1 MRKRSL
7 SVILLLI
14 LVIVMTAGL
23 VACDRKTVD
32 SPLPDLNPGKP
43 DTPPSSNIGDVET
56 MGAQSAWK
64 MLKDAA
70 FAKSVQDNDS
80 RYISVDNSFV
90 LGFDKDGFESV
101 FVMRVAAAVD
111 LLAEDGT
118 DTSEILVELRQ
129 FLKSDLGDTAK
140 DSAALSKL
148 AVEGK
153 GKLLTGM
160 YYYESKLVVDLRGI
174 KHAMNTEQ
182 EAVHVVYTENIDM
195 AKLAAGLY
203 SVMQRLDISDLI
215 FNQLFGYNL
224 GEIIHNLIPLDFDL
238 TVENIITKLLL
249 GDANATL
256 VEKGGG
262 LQTLKIPCDLSLV
275 ASLLPLLQPLISV
288 DIINLVN
295 KAVGLDL
302 GKLGALAGMAIY
314 IQADIE
320 NKALKSLTTD
330 IDVNFNSLA
339 APDVYNKYGEFKS
352 DIGFE
357 LGFDT
362 VNFVG
367 APDIGVVDMLKERP
381 YKETG
386 DKSFYDYV
394 EESAKEYSLLTFE
407 GNITLNLDLNE
418 MTVTVDD
425 VLGSFG
431 SLFTNIFANLDES
444 MMSTLAALFSKNL
457 EFKQQTNQIV
467 INIRA
472 DFNTKNPEMT
482 KLALEIRGEQN
493 RVRLGAY
500 YDGSREAL
508 YIDASGMFGDDN
520 TKLKVTELNL
530 NETIDGLFDSL
541 FETIVGAIKGDK
553 NAEEQYAQFAS
564 DGTIVK
570 QHSAVTADDGN
581 EIFDTMSLISA
592 ILDNVTIAMNGD
604 IFNIN
609 KIAVSLTQD
618 ILDYIFGLVFA
629 PGSALEGA
637 VIPVSDVKLEYNNLG
652 FAQKK
657 SLGIGATLNVD
668 DHGALASLKVGGD
681 LTFGSISDRELFE
694 GKFKEIED
702 GEYLAITKD
711 GALNTDVLHVKLS
724 TDVNINIE
732 ALRGELAALKLDI
745 KDIELGDSLKGL
757 LIDILFELESIESGL
772 NADIQVDLDLSGGF
786 ALSSLLNSTAMIS
799 IKKVDGTELLGLYLQ
814 DGYLYINASLFNDK
828 NNNSNNG
835 LNIKQISVNVAELL
849 EMFGL
854 DLGAGSASEAGVAED
869 GDATV
874 GTDNLLVLVAGIING
889 FTAAKNAIS
898 VTFATDLLNQLIG
911 MLKIDGLTVDIGDA
925 SVDGGLNITLGDGLN
940 LKNFRIGLSLGIG
953 DNFDVGIGVTGLQ
966 AGMSD
971 VSTRY
976 LDKYCDY
983 EAYEFTEILKNPYV
997 SLDATLGVDVT
1008 VVEGK
1013 TEVIFGNKG
1022 THWMTPTGEF
1032 ESIDS
1037 VPANYN
1043 GLYYYFDEKDQRWYE
1058 ANYSTS
1064 SISFSELGEFAYA
1077 LQFGAR
1083 LDLSPLVQYLLG
1095 GTNVNTK
1102 DDSSELMLR
1111 FTGKKFGGDVTTL
1124 VGIYYTSKTLHIDA
1138 SNFGFNKIEVRFDL
1152 FEFLLRLLAQNTNI
1166 SINGN
1171 NMSSAEAGVA
1181 ADNDVMDVSAKRA
1194 LALSIIATLTSS
1206 DFTVEVAKGLTDML
1220 FELTGIDL
1228 ADITAWVDVAWANL
1242 ESRDNKAFTINANIG
1257 DKDNQNLIGAQ
1268 IYAKDIAL
1276 NVGGTSLGYLTV
1288 NHNDKDMP
1296 LAEYLALNENG
1307 GYTEVSIFNENGDIV
1322 LPTIFAE
1329 AKGTIS
1335 IGANA
1340 GSYSWTVGEWLS
1352 EFISDD
1358 SSSIG
1363 SFLHDMLVDYSV
1375 PVPAGAN
1382 IGFRLALNLRLNQNV
1397 PIDLT
1402 QNVRFVP
1409 ISFEDA
1415 AKKVCAEVYTLNG
1428 TKYTQVDVEKLED
1441 YAGQQLYVKEYAE
1454 DGIALMKVSGL
1465 TEGTAYVLRNG
1476 YYVKVVINNDPE
1488 DTANNTVGYLTE
1500 EELYVPVQLIDFG
1513 YILSHSDI
1521 AIELYNVA
1529 IEEADKMNADERKEA
1544 TILAARLV
1552 YSDNAFGN
1560 AASTLYIDMKDDF
1573 HVSIANL
1580 DLSNIG
1586 GGKDEE
1592 EATTSAEQSGGLIS
1606 QVVGTLSNF
1615 VGEINA
1621 DSNGLSVNF
1630 AEALVT
1636 MLVNMLAGKNIS
1648 PDSFVKL
1655 NPNESYLSF
1664 AWKYALALQL
1674 QIDPVKLGV
1683 NISSIRFGIGSDDS
1697 VLPADF
1703 NRGIYTGTEN
1713 LDNISISGELSLDI
1727 GIKKQDEE
1735 LRLEHYID
1743 LFVKNLGIS
1752 MGIDIQD
1759 NISYQLKLTLGAN
1772 LTLGNPNDVKI
1783 VIELANA
1790 LENKNIMAIYL
1801 NGPTVYI
1808 DLGSFAEEAFYIED
1822 TNIAQQLCQ
1831 VISDLLGKTASAGTS
1846 GDAMVASDAPVA
1858 PLSAEE
1864 QMSIMLDISN
1874 GKLGAL
1880 VTQNVIVGLIATL
1893 LGGNSIY
1900 TAIDTK
1906 DEKAK
1911 FYVERYAQV
1920 GDSFEASADGAF
1932 VKTYLK
1938 EKVTATEVESVS
1950 GTEQLYIQLADENFV
1965 RVSNTSYPEGAKLY
1979 TLDFGYDIDT
1989 IIEGFDLGLEVKVD
2003 LQISPSVELAIN
2015 IDSSLLALS
2024 LKLGDLDIETGI
2036 GGDAYNLI
2044 STKLENAISRK
2055 DLYKAGAGTQP
2066 ETLYV
2071 LVENADGELEF
2082 VVYDEEDANHA
2093 GKDLYKEHFTKR
2105 DDTRI
2110 IEVDLNLLL
2119 DYSTG
2124 ATYTY
2129 IDSERTL
2136 ASYKAS
2142 DRYSYQKS
2150 DGKFVQDDKGHYIR
2164 DGFNM
2169 NTVIDLLFGMDS
2181 IQNAL
2186 ANFMLPIIHISTKDY
2201 NVKFDAESEK
2211 VSLADILAHLGLNLM
2226 LDDAMNDGIM
2236 VNLKLRLDTE
2246 ALGLGDLS
2254 NIDIKNLNFDLLTI
2268 IKSLEASIC
2277 IDFTYEEGAASESKI
2292 ILYMVDGKVY
2302 LDASGVHGPK
2312 IQMDLFSLLES
2323 FGLMSATAK
2332 GEAAAAADEEK
2343 DNSFVQILNMI
2354 VKGIVLSATPW
2365 QGNSTLN
2372 KIDAL
2377 GVFFK
2382 SNMANDL
2389 LSLLLKTKFD
2399 NDYAVLDDE
2408 NSGLFLRPSMNING
2422 YDMLTLELKTS
2433 LANVSDP
2440 SDITGN
2446 KNFDIDVLLGLDARF
2461 DLVSTLDYEGL
2472 LSEYE
2477 KWDFISL
2484 EDYISNILDI
2494 VGYQSYTAVAT
2505 SNVKVGTL
2513 YYVFEESA
2521 DGEYVKMGNFYRH
2534 IQEGEKI
2541 GENTV
2546 RYSRKYVMYEGDVVN
2561 ELTYEEQANGDYAY
2575 DEENDIFVLAKNFI
2589 GDKSKLYKQS
2599 KTPIVDENEEPLALS
2614 ALRLFSK
2621 QNAPEYTDQNIYL
2634 GVSGLVYFNSS
2645 SVETYNVGGLV
2656 SDLFGKMI
2664 IELQAQSVFNGGVG
2678 INIGANVDIAKLD
2691 LKALASGKTSIGDF
2705 IANSDLNDIELAI
2718 EFVEVNAEGRFA
2730 RYGNGSLKVLGGL
2743 YLSGGSL
2750 YIDAAEI
2757 ISSVENYSRID
2768 NFFEVAKET
2777 IDKISGIIG
2786 GGDKKPN
2793 EDAQVSADDSV
2804 QNDKATAERNA
2815 LIALAYTD
2823 TALQLQLTR
2832 SLLAFVLATIL
2843 PDLGS
2848 LEDIFDTMQITLG
2861 IDHSYVDYKKISDI
2875 TNPDEKE
2882 KWETGLYKPVELE
2895 KYYVVNNGSKSSYYK
2910 ADETAIFDATNDP
2923 IQNFVEG
2930 GTYLNDGTGYVLV
2943 EREAMAK
2950 SVTVGNYYYVL
2961 LENGKSVSLDECDLY
2976 EYNGATYTKSS
2987 IFTHETYGA
2996 NVEDFRY
3003 AFVDGEYKLATALQ
3017 NRLGGLYDEDRY
3029 GYYAEES
3036 YDEVALESYY
3046 VAVIGGAYAY
3056 YTSDTPIYER
3066 VGDTLVYNLVKTYVE
3081 GKTYLHEGSAYVPI
3095 ERVTTAKEITSGSNY
3110 YVMLDNQIAVSLRAY
3125 ELYALNGSTYTRSNI
3140 FTYDTFGDGQNDFR
3154 YVYYNGE
3161 YHVATSLITR
3171 LYGYVKN
3178 PPASY
3183 EGEFYYRTLTNY
3195 KALDDFML
3203 GVDITTGCLSM
3214 GLSLGRL
3221 SLGFGSGIE
3230 LLPDY
3235 IADGKVHSFS
3245 VGNVTTPYTR
3255 DLPDDVKA
3263 TVADMP
3269 TNPFYDTTITVG
3281 FSVELDFG
3289 ITEGTLD
3296 FGRIFSNILGDL
3308 TGLVIDIPSTTKG
3321 YSSAHFRL
3329 DVRLMLDMQNI
3340 TNSELAIE
3348 LVTVT
3353 EAGYDLKWLGLYYI
3367 NSSVYM
3373 DFSDAFDI
3381 PKMRLTDFHFG
3392 DYLGGLF
3399 NTDMNN
3405 LFVAGADT
3413 AASSGD
3419 ALAAADSVTSAKGDV
3434 DFTNN
3439 DLALA
3444 FLFNKDLLTIALGD
3458 KLFKTVLDYIPKDLL
3473 GFDIHTLFYDEING
3487 SLQIKLDTSDTVDLE
3502 LKVAL
3507 GLAGGRY
3514 EKAAVFENKADE
3526 AMSNELKTVIAQIQ
3540 DSDDNKFYVF
3550 RPQGGLDLNAKPSTQ
3565 KGYYIMGSDGTYM
3578 RVVKPT
3584 DSTINSTGEELNL
3597 HVKYRVLYEEGQLTL
3612 REVVD
3617 NLSNDG
3623 TEKLGEYFAIREND
3637 VIYSYKAGA
3646 LANNSFVGDGGK
3658 YDMNLQLVLAIRD
3671 LNVSFTNSRSY
3682 TLSGPEMAEY
3692 TDWADLD
3699 RIKISEVIDLTTDF
3713 KSGDENN
3720 IDLSAVITALL
3731 PTIAGEDLVKI
3742 ISSSDNGGDVERTI
3756 RLVIE
3761 GDVQI
3766 VALINYA
3773 RQKLAD
3779 KFGDGN
3785 ISYEELTLMDNINL
3799 LIKLIQ
3805 NIGDIDLGSILSD
3818 IISFFNLQIK
3828 LQTKGGNDA
3837 DFKDLIGL
3845 YMLSG
3850 TFELLTDENLDSAS
3864 ESYVHPDDRFDHYFE
3879 TKYGTYYRT
3888 NDGKYHTITDPAF
3901 DGVKYSYDASY
3912 CHPNQYG
3919 AFKRVH
3925 GGVTL
3930 DLSAFNLPVIYGDS
3944 DTMTEVLNTV
3954 MGMFGGSSSDAMAA
3968 VDGAGSAEEDK
3979 NIFPLVPDNI
3989 LGYIKAFVYGFS
4001 ITSRYA
4007 ALLIQPDYINAILS
4021 LIMGEDAIQFN
4032 PDLFVNKSNLTI
4044 YTDATRQSYVTL
4056 DELLDRVQNA
4066 SASEKAEV
4074 LAKVQKTVSATTVR
4088 YNVTK
4093 YSDTTKGGYYVT
4105 DSGAFELVT
4114 ELSATEK
4121 ASYDKKV
4128 EAGTAFYYD
4137 VETASSYVRL
4147 IDAVTGNLSKTFVEF
4162 SSANK
4167 EHIKNSEKHSGAK
4180 ALGINTPKI
4189 YTVVTALPAG
4199 TPTVVDDETVLIDGF
4214 YYIEKTKVNGVVKEW
4229 FTDATEDLCIVERLD
4244 TRNSFITAQLFLWN
4258 YEIGLKLNA
4267 PVFEAV
4273 EFDYVYGYEAAAN
4286 GITSIPDSVR
4296 YHDIEEFIYSS
4307 EDKESDG
4314 MDAWMEDYYV
4324 SGAFSAASYLSNP
4337 RFYEHQNE
4345 YFAIDLDS
4353 LYVLDADG
4361 KYVKAA
4367 TSASDFPEYLA
4378 DIDSKTKDYYLYS
4391 GNSYVKIQ
4399 RTYMYRKIV
4408 YRTDKKQLIAK
4419 DEIGKYDDTQYQIRV
4434 PRASDFVAPD
4444 KEYVALNE
4452 MFYLS
4457 LDLRGSLVIN
4467 AGKIFLD
4474 YNLFNESLFKEIY
4487 GRDAGASDLY
4497 GIAYKMYQGN
4507 YVRMSN
4513 AEVDKAVADG
4523 TLSSVQVWVNSEFGG
4538 DVKEDISN
4546 VLGGIFGS
4554 LDAVLQVQEG
4564 DVFRLYFSLRLNISF
4579 MLQVVPF
4586 KLHVYDLDVAIDLWK
4601 QNADKLVNGGYVT
4614 SATGADEERTDGS
4627 MTHLL
4632 GLYYDRD
4639 ILTGEAGLYLDLT
4652 WLLGNDAKIFID
4664 LSAYSVEDVLNG
4676 MIGES
4681 NTSKDAMVAADSS
4694 IKDKYEGGQSSTDAS
4709 LFINIF
4715 TNAIA
4720 LNITSGFLKAVLNEI
4735 SPDST
4740 IGNILPN
4747 VKAYVK
4753 LSASPYSLAIGALL
4767 FTDEVSNNVP
4777 VLNVELAL
4785 EGTNG
4790 TNTSSSLLL
4799 GREEDVKKKQTGEK
4813 SIFYYANF
4821 NLDENGNFARNFNS
4835 FDFVE
4840 LTKDENGK
4848 DTYVDED
4855 GNTVLYNGPSQRYT
4869 QSPEVMKEIL
4879 PTSRYAFGSKF
4890 DEQYSH
4896 DERFEGILYTLV
4908 NGEYVPINE
4917 VETRLVSAKYR
4928 DIWNTDTFKNFTG
4941 LMYVVDAESRYVP
4954 MYRQQLAGFTGVGN
4968 LQYRLATADDTANV
4982 ITVDG
4987 VGYVAIDTNG
4997 NGYTDM
5003 DEADAFHDVT
5013 VYTMKRDFTQY
5024 VSALDIDLNQLL
5036 NGSGTTN
5043 IIDLLGGLQ
5052 TLELG
5057 ASLDITLTARDII
5070 NWTSQMTEFI
5080 GDENITEYL
5089 YFLIASLENQA
5100 GFNGEISFRGGLK

>member
-1 MRKRSL
+1 
-7 SVILLLI
+7 
-14 LVIVMTAGL
+14 
-23 VACDRKTVD
+23 
-32 SPLPDLNPGKP
+32 
-43 DTPPSSNIGDVET
+43 
-56 MGAQSAWK
+56 
-64 MLKDAA
+64 
-70 FAKSVQDNDS
+70 
-80 RYISVDNSFV
+80 
-90 LGFDKDGFESV
+90 
-101 FVMRVAAAVD
+101 
-111 LLAEDGT
+111 
-118 DTSEILVELRQ
+118 
-129 FLKSDLGDTAK
+129 
-140 DSAALSKL
+140 
-148 AVEGK
+148 
-153 GKLLTGM
+153 
-160 YYYESKLVVDLRGI
+160 
-174 KHAMNTEQ
+174 
-182 EAVHVVYTENIDM
+182 
-195 AKLAAGLY
+195 
-203 SVMQRLDISDLI
+203 
-215 FNQLFGYNL
+215 
-224 GEIIHNLIPLDFDL
+224 
-238 TVENIITKLLL
+238 
-249 GDANATL
+249 
-256 VEKGGG
+256 
-262 LQTLKIPCDLSLV
+262 
-275 ASLLPLLQPLISV
+275 
-288 DIINLVN
+288 
-295 KAVGLDL
+295 
-302 GKLGALAGMAIY
+302 
-314 IQADIE
+314 
-320 NKALKSLTTD
+320 LTTD

-339 APDVYNKYGEFKS
+339 SSEVYNKYGEFKS
-352 DIGFE
+352 D
-357 LGFDT
+357 LGFTLGFNIVD
-362 VNFVG
+362 FVG
-367 APDIGVVDMLKERP
+367 EPNIGVVDTLKERP
-381 YKETG
+381 YKEVG
-386 DKSFYDYV
+386 EISFYDYV
-394 EESAKEYSLLTFE
+394 EASAKEYSLLTFE

-457 EFKQQTNQIV
+457 EFKQQSNQIV

-493 RVRLGAY
+493 KVRLGAY

-508 YIDASGMFGDDN
+508 YVDASGFFGDDN

-530 NETIDGLFDSL
+530 NKTIDSLFDSL
-541 FETIVGAIKGDK
+541 FDTIIGAIKGDK

-570 QHSAVTADDGN
+570 YHSAVTADDGN

-592 ILDNVTIAMNGD
+592 ILDNVTIVMNGD

-618 ILDYIFGLVFA
+618 ILDYIFGLVFT

-668 DHGALASLKVGGD
+668 DYGALASLKVGGD
-681 LTFGSISDRELFE
+681 LTFGSIFDREAFE
-694 GKFKEIED
+694 NKFKEIED
-702 GEYLAITKD
+702 SEYLAITKD
-711 GALNTDVLHVKLS
+711 GALNTDVLHIKLS
-724 TDVNINIE
+724 TDINIDIQ

-745 KDIELGDSLKGL
+745 KDIELGDSIKGL

-772 NADIQVDLDLSGGF
+772 KADIRVDLDLSGGF
-786 ALSSLLNSTAMIS
+786 SLASLLNSTAMIS
-799 IKKVDGTELLGLYLQ
+799 ITKVDGSEVLGLYLQ

-828 NNNSNNG
+828 NNNNNKNG
-835 LNIKQISVNVAELL
+835 LNINQISVNVAELL
-849 EMFGL
+849 EMLGL
-854 DLGAGSASEAGVAED
+854 DLSAGSASEAGVADD
-869 GDATV
+869 GDATP
-874 GTDNLLVLVAGIING
+874 GTDNVLVLVAGIING
-889 FTAAKNAIS
+889 FTAAKNAVS
-898 VTFATDLLNQLIG
+898 VTFATDLLNQLLG
-911 MLKIDGLTVDIGDA
+911 MLKIDGLTIDIGDA
-925 SVDGGLNITLGDGLN
+925 SVDGGLSIVLGDGLN
-940 LKNFRIGLSLGIG
+940 LKNFHIGLNFGIG
-953 DNFDVGIGVTGLQ
+953 DNFDIGMGVTGLQ

-971 VSTRY
+971 ESTRY
-976 LDKYCDY
+976 LDEYCDY
-983 EAYEFTEILKNPYV
+983 EAYQFTEILKNPYV
-997 SLDATLGVDVT
+997 SLDATLGVNVD

-1013 TEVIFGNKG
+1013 TEIIFGNKG

-1043 GLYYYFDEKDQRWYE
+1043 GLYYYFDETDQRWYE

-1064 SISFSELGEFAYA
+1064 SVSFKERGEFAYE

-1083 LDLSPLVQYLLG
+1083 LDLSPIVEYLLG
-1095 GTNVNTK
+1095 GSNINTK
-1102 DDSSELMLR
+1102 DDSSEIMLR
-1111 FTGKKFGGDVTTL
+1111 LTGKKFGGDVTTL
-1124 VGIYYTSKTLHIDA
+1124 AGIYYTSKTLHIDA

-1181 ADNDVMDVSAKRA
+1181 ADGDIMDISAKRA
-1194 LALSIIATLTSS
+1194 LTLSIIATLTSS
-1206 DFTVEVAKGLTDML
+1206 DFTVELAKGLTDML

-1228 ADITAWVDVAWANL
+1228 ADITAWIDVAWENL

-1276 NVGGTSLGYLTV
+1276 NVGGSSLGYLTV
-1288 NHNDKDMP
+1288 NHNGNEMP
-1296 LAEYLALNENG
+1296 LAEYLAD
-1307 GYTEVSIFNENGDIV
+1307 GYTEVSIFNNNGDIV

-1340 GSYSWTVGEWLS
+1340 GSESWTVGEWLS
-1352 EFISDD
+1352 EFISDE

-1375 PVPAGAN
+1375 PVAAGAN

-1409 ISFEDA
+1409 ISFADA
-1415 AKKVCAEVYTLNG
+1415 SKKVCTEVYTLSG
-1428 TKYTQVDVEKLED
+1428 TKYTQVDVKNLDD
-1441 YAGQQLYVKEYAE
+1441 YADQQLYVKEYAE

-1465 TEGTAYVLRNG
+1465 SEGEAYVLRNG
-1476 YYVKVVINNDPE
+1476 YYVKVIVNNDPE
-1488 DTANNTVGYLTE
+1488 DTENNTIGYLTQ

-1521 AIELYNVA
+1521 AIEIYNVA
-1529 IEEADKMNADERKEA
+1529 IEDVDKMTQEERNQA

-1552 YSDNAFGN
+1552 YSNNAFGN
-1560 AASTLYIDMKDDF
+1560 AASTLYIDLQDDF
-1573 HVSIANL
+1573 HISIANL

-1586 GGKDEE
+1586 SDKDDA
-1592 EATTSAEQSGGLIS
+1592 EATTSVDQSGGLIS
-1606 QVVGTLSNF
+1606 QVVGTISNF
-1615 VGEINA
+1615 VGEVNA

-1636 MLVNMLAGKNIS
+1636 MLVNLLAGKQIS
-1648 PDSFVKL
+1648 PDKFIKL
-1655 NPNESYLSF
+1655 NPDESYLSF

-1674 QIDPVKLGV
+1674 QIDPVKLGIS
-1683 NISSIRFGIGSDDS
+1683 ISSIRFGIGSDES
-1697 VLPADF
+1697 VLPSDF
-1703 NRGIYTGTEN
+1703 NRGSYTGTEN

-1727 GIKKQDEE
+1727 DIKKQDEE
-1735 LRLEHYID
+1735 LRLENYID
-1743 LFVKNLGIS
+1743 LFVQNLGIS

-1772 LTLGNPNDVKI
+1772 LTLGNPNDVRI

-1790 LENKNIMAIYL
+1790 LENSNIMAIYVK
-1801 NGPTVYI
+1801 GPAVYI
-1808 DLGSFAEEAFYIED
+1808 DLGGFAEEAFYIED

-1846 GDAMVASDAPVA
+1846 GDAMTASDMPVET
-1858 PLSAEE
+1858 LSAEE
-1864 QMSIMLDISN
+1864 QMNIMLDVSN

-1880 VTQNVIVGLIATL
+1880 VTQNVIVGLIAVL
-1893 LGGNSIY
+1893 LGGNNIY
-1900 TAIDTK
+1900 TKI
-1906 DEKAK
+1906 DEKDNNAK
-1911 FYVERYAQV
+1911 FYIERYNQV
-1920 GDSFEASADGAF
+1920 GESFVEDANGAF
-1932 VKTYLK
+1932 VKAYLK
-1938 EKVTATEVESVS
+1938 DKVKATEVESVS
-1950 GTEQLYIQLADENFV
+1950 GTEQLYIELGDGNYA
-1965 RVSNTSYPEGAKLY
+1965 RVSSTNYPQKDVKLY

-2003 LQISPSVELAIN
+2003 LQISPSVELAVN
-2015 IDSSLLALS
+2015 VDSSLLAIA
-2024 LKLGDLDIETGI
+2024 LKLRDLDIETGV
-2036 GGDAYNLI
+2036 GSDAYNLI
-2044 STKLENAISRK
+2044 SSKLENAISRK
-2055 DLYKAGAGTQP
+2055 DFYEIGTGTQP

-2071 LVENADGELEF
+2071 LVENAEGELEF
-2082 VVYDEEDANHA
+2082 VVYDENNANHA
-2093 GKDLYKEHFTKR
+2093 GKDLYKDHFTKR

-2110 IEVDLNLLL
+2110 IEVDLNLLV

-2129 IDSERTL
+2129 IDNERTL

-2142 DRYSYQKS
+2142 DRYSYQKY

-2169 NTVIDLLFGMDS
+2169 NNVLDLLFGMDS

-2186 ANFMLPIIHISTKDY
+2186 ANFMLPIIHITTKDY
-2201 NVKFDAESEK
+2201 NVKFDADSDK
-2211 VSLADILAHLGLNLM
+2211 VSLAEMLAHLGLNLM
-2226 LDDAMNDGIM
+2226 FDDAMNDGVM
-2236 VNLKLRLDTE
+2236 VNIKLRLDTE

-2254 NIDIKNLNFDLLTI
+2254 NIDIKNLNFDLVTI
-2268 IKSLEASIC
+2268 IKALEASVC
-2277 IDFTYEEGAASESKI
+2277 IDFTYEDGAASTSKI

-2302 LDASGVHGPK
+2302 LDASGVNGPK

-2323 FGLMSATAK
+2323 FGLMSTTAK
-2332 GEAAAAADEEK
+2332 GEAAVAADGES
-2343 DNSFVQILNMI
+2343 DSSFAQILNMI

-2372 KIDAL
+2372 RIDAL

-2382 SNMANDL
+2382 SNMINDL
-2389 LSLLLKTKFD
+2389 LSVLLKTKFD
-2399 NDYAVLDDE
+2399 NDYAVLDDDK
-2408 NSGLFLRPSMNING
+2408 SGVFLRPSMHVNG
-2422 YDMLTLELKTS
+2422 YDMLTLELRAS

-2446 KNFDIDVLLGLDARF
+2446 TNFDIDVLLGLDAHF
-2461 DLVSTLDYEGL
+2461 DLISTRDYAGL
-2472 LSEYE
+2472 LGEYE

-2484 EDYISNILDI
+2484 EDYINNILDI

-2505 SNVKVGTL
+2505 ADVKEGAL
-2513 YYVFEESA
+2513 YYIFEESEN
-2521 DGEYVKMGNFYRH
+2521 GEYVKMGNFYRH
-2534 IQEGEKI
+2534 IKEKENIGEK
-2541 GENTV
+2541 TV
-2546 RYSRKYVMYEGDVVN
+2546 RYSRRFVKYDGEAVS
-2561 ELTYEEQANGDYAY
+2561 ELTYVKDTQGKYVY
-2575 DEENDIFVLAKNFI
+2575 DALNDIFVKAEDYI
-2589 GDKSKLYKQS
+2589 GEKDVLYTQNV
-2599 KTPIVDENEEPLALS
+2599 TLLVDENENALKLS
-2614 ALRLFSK
+2614 ELRLYAK

-2691 LKALASGKTSIGDF
+2691 LKALATGNGTIDDF

-2730 RYGNGSLKVLGGL
+2730 RYNNGALKVLGGL

-2786 GGDKKPN
+2786 GIGGGDKTPGD
-2793 EDAQVSADDSV
+2793 DAQASADNSV
-2804 QNDKATAERNA
+2804 QNDKAVAERNA

-2848 LEDIFDTMQITLG
+2848 LDEVFDIMQITLG
-2861 IDHSYVDYKKISDI
+2861 VDHSYVDYKPISSI
-2875 TNPDEKE
+2875 TNPEEKE
-2882 KWETGLYKPVELE
+2882 KWDTGIFDKSELDR
-2895 KYYVVNNGSKSSYYK
+2895 YYVVANGDKYSYYK
-2910 ADETAIFDATNDP
+2910 ADKTDIFEESGSTYAPTP
-2923 IQNFVEG
+2923 NFVAG
-2930 GTYLNDGTGYVLV
+2930 RTYLYDGANYVLIDRV
-2943 EREAMAK
+2943 AQAK
-2950 SVTVGNYYYVL
+2950 DVTGGDYYVS
-2961 LENGKSVSLDECDLY
+2961 LEDGKILSLGEYDLY
-2976 EYNGATYTKSS
+2976 ELNGSTYNKTS
-2987 IFTHETYGA
+2987 IFTHETFGDDK
-2996 NVEDFRY
+2996 EDFRY
-3003 AFVDGEYKLATALQ
+3003 VLIGGDYKLAASLQ
-3017 NRLGGLYDEDRY
+3017 DRLGGVYDEDRY
-3029 GYYAEES
+3029 GFYAEES
-3036 YDEVALESYY
+3036 YDEVELESYY
-3046 VAVIGGAYAY
+3046 VAMVDDKFTY
-3056 YTSDTPIYER
+3056 YLSETTTIYER
-3066 VGDTLVYNLVKTYVE
+3066 VGDSEVYNVISNYVA
-3081 GKTYLHEGSAYVPI
+3081 GKTYLHEGSGYVPVL
-3095 ERVTTAKEITSGSNY
+3095 RVANAKDITGGTNY

-3125 ELYALNGSTYTRSNI
+3125 ELYSLNGSTYTSSNI
-3140 FTYDTFGDGQNDFR
+3140 FTYDTYGDGQEDFR

-3183 EGEFYYRTLTNY
+3183 EGEYYYRTLTSY

-3203 GVDITTGCLSM
+3203 SIDITTGCLSM

-3230 LLPDY
+3230 LLPGY
-3235 IADGKVHSFS
+3235 IIDGKVHSFS
-3245 VGNVTTPYTR
+3245 LDGVTTQYTR

-3308 TGLVIDIPSTTKG
+3308 TGLVIDLPSTTKG

-3340 TNSELAIE
+3340 TNSELSIE
-3348 LVTVT
+3348 LFTVT
-3353 EAGYDLKWLGLYYI
+3353 EAGYDLKWIGLYYI

-3399 NTDMNN
+3399 STDMNN
-3405 LFVAGADT
+3405 LFVAGANT
-3413 AASSGD
+3413 ADSAGD

-3487 SLQIKLDTSDTVDLE
+3487 SLQIKLDTSDMVDLE

-3514 EKAAVFENKADE
+3514 EKAAVYENNGDNISK
-3526 AMSNELKTVIAQIQ
+3526 ELQSVITQIQ
-3540 DSDDNKFYVF
+3540 ENDNNKFYVF
-3550 RPQGGLDLNAKPSTQ
+3550 RPQGGLDINGCESTQ

-3578 RVVKPT
+3578 RAAKPT
-3584 DSTINSTGEELNL
+3584 DSTVNATGENTTMY
-3597 HVKYRVLYEEGQLTL
+3597 VKYRVFFESGQLVL
-3612 REVVD
+3612 REVID
-3617 NLSNDG
+3617 NLSGDG
-3623 TEKLGEYFAIREND
+3623 NEKLGTNFKIREND

-3646 LANNSFVGDGGK
+3646 VANNSYVGDGGK
-3658 YDMNLQLVLAIRD
+3658 YDMNLQLVLGIRD

-3692 TDWADLD
+3692 TDWSDLD

-3713 KSGDENN
+3713 KSGEENN
-3720 IDLSAVITALL
+3720 IDLSALITALI
-3731 PTIAGEDLVKI
+3731 PTMGGEDLVKI
-3742 ISSSDNGGDVERTI
+3742 ISSADNGGDVERAI

-3773 RQKLAD
+3773 RQKLYD
-3779 KFGDGN
+3779 EFGGGDVF
-3785 ISYEELTLMDNINL
+3785 YEDLTLMDNINL
-3799 LIKLIQ
+3799 LITLIQ
-3805 NIGDIDLGSILSD
+3805 NINNIDLGSILAD
-3818 IISFFNLQIK
+3818 LISFFNLQIK

-3837 DFKDLIGL
+3837 DFKELIGI

-3850 TFELLTDENLDSAS
+3850 TFELLSEDNLNPAHD
-3864 ESYVHPDDRFDHYFE
+3864 SYVHPNDRFDHYFE
-3879 TKYGTYYRT
+3879 TKYGTYSRSA
-3888 NDGKYHTITDPAF
+3888 DGKYHTITDPAYE
-3901 DGVKYSYDASY
+3901 GVRYSYDASY
-3912 CHPNQYG
+3912 CHPNPYG
-3919 AFKRVH
+3919 AFKRVN

-3930 DLSAFNLPVIYGDS
+3930 DLSAFNLPVIYGDGE
-3944 DTMTEVLNTV
+3944 TMTEVLKTA
-3954 MGMFGGSSSDAMAA
+3954 MGMLGASSSDAMAA
-3968 VDGAGSAEEDK
+3968 DDGAGSADDDS
-3979 NIFPLVPDNI
+3979 IFPLVPDNI

-4001 ITSRYA
+4001 ITSRYVS
-4007 ALLIQPDYINAILS
+4007 LLIQPDYINAILS

-4032 PDLFVNKSNLTI
+4032 SDLFVNKSNLTI

-4056 DELLDRVQNA
+4056 DELLDRVSDA
-4066 SASEKAEV
+4066 SADEKSAV
-4074 LAKVQKTVSATTVR
+4074 KTQVEKTLSATTVR
-4088 YNVTK
+4088 YKVTK
-4093 YSDTTKGGYYVT
+4093 YGDTTKGGYYVT

-4121 ASYDKKV
+4121 AAYDKLV
-4128 EAGTAFYYD
+4128 EAGKAFYYD
-4137 VETASSYVRL
+4137 VEAASTYIRL
-4147 IDAVTGNLSKTFVEF
+4147 LDAVSGNPSNTFVEL
-4162 SSANK
+4162 SSANN
-4167 EHIKNSEKHSGAK
+4167 EHLRSSEKHSGAK
-4180 ALGINTPKI
+4180 ALGINTPQI
-4189 YTVVTALPAG
+4189 YTVVTALPEG
-4199 TPTVVDDETVLIDGF
+4199 TPTVVDDETWLIDGH
-4214 YYIEKTKVNGVVKEW
+4214 YYITKTVMNNVVTEW
-4229 FTDATEDLCIVERLD
+4229 FTDATEDLCIVERLA
-4244 TRNSFITAQLFLWN
+4244 TRNAFVTAQLFLWN
-4258 YEIGLKLNA
+4258 YEIGLQINA
-4267 PVFEAV
+4267 PSFEAV
-4273 EFDYVYGYEAAAN
+4273 EFDYIYGYQAAAN
-4286 GITSIPDSVR
+4286 GITSVPDGVR
-4296 YHDIEEFIYSS
+4296 YHDVEEFIYSS

-4314 MDAWMEDYYV
+4314 LDAWQEDYYV
-4324 SGAFSAASYLSNP
+4324 AGAFSAASYISNP
-4337 RFYEHQNE
+4337 RYYEYMNE

-4353 LYVLDADG
+4353 LYVLDTDG

-4378 DIDSKTKDYYLYS
+4378 DIDSKTKDYYLYA

-4399 RTYMYRKIV
+4399 RTYMYRKVV
-4408 YRTDKKQLIAK
+4408 YKTDKKQLIAK
-4419 DEIGKYDDTQYQIRV
+4419 DEIGNYDDTQYQIRI
-4434 PRASDFVAPD
+4434 PRASDFVAPN
-4444 KEYVALNE
+4444 KEHVALNE
-4452 MFYLS
+4452 LFYLS
-4457 LDLRGSLVIN
+4457 LDLRGSLVVN

-4513 AEVDKAVADG
+4513 AEVDKAIADG
-4523 TLSSVQVWVNSEFGG
+4523 TLSSVQVWVNSELGG

-4564 DVFRLYFSLRLNISF
+4564 DIFRLYFSLRVNISF

-4601 QNADKLVNGGYVT
+4601 QNADKLVNGGYVNNT
-4614 SATGADEERTDGS
+4614 TDASEERTDGS
-4627 MTHLL
+4627 MTHLV
-4632 GLYYDRD
+4632 GIYYDRD
-4639 ILTGEAGLYLDLT
+4639 IVTGEAGLYLDLT

-4664 LSAYSVEDVLNG
+4664 LSDYSVEQVLNG

-4681 NTSKDAMVAADSS
+4681 DTSKDAMAAADSD
-4694 IKDKYEGGQSSTDAS
+4694 IKDLYEGGQSSNDAS
-4709 LFINIF
+4709 LFLNIF

-4720 LNITSGFLKAVLNEI
+4720 LNITSGFLKAILGEL

-4740 IGNILPN
+4740 IGDILPN
-4747 VKAYVK
+4747 IKAYVK
-4753 LSASPYSLAIGALL
+4753 LSASPYSLAIGALV
-4767 FTDEVSNNVP
+4767 FTDEDSNTVP
-4777 VLNVELAL
+4777 VLNLEFAL

-4790 TNTSSSLLL
+4790 TNTSSSLLF
-4799 GREEDVKKKQTGEK
+4799 GREEDVKKKQTGNK
-4813 SIFYYANF
+4813 NIFYYANF
-4821 NLDENGNFARNFNS
+4821 NLDENGNFARNFES

-4840 LTKDENGK
+4840 LFKDENGK
-4848 DTYVDED
+4848 DTYLDED
-4855 GNTVLYNGPSQRYT
+4855 GNSVLYNGPSQRYT
-4869 QSPEVMKEIL
+4869 QAPEVMKEIL
-4879 PTSRYAFGSKF
+4879 ETSRYAFGSKY

-4896 DERFEGILYTLV
+4896 EEKFEGILYTIQ

-4928 DIWNTDTFKNFTG
+4928 EIWNTDTFINFTG
-4941 LMYVVDAESRYVP
+4941 LMYVVNAESRYVP
-4954 MYRQQLAGFTGVGN
+4954 MYRQQLAGYTGEGN
-4968 LQYRLATADDTANV
+4968 LQYREVTESDDTTTNV
-4982 ITVDG
+4982 GYVTVSDTVKLEIITIDDKD
-4987 VGYVAIDTNG
+4987 YVAIDKDG

-5003 DEADAFHDVT
+5003 YEADEFHGVT
-5013 VYTMKRDFTQY
+5013 AYKMKHDFTQY
-5024 VSALDIDLNQLL
+5024 VEALDINLNQLL
-5036 NGSGTTN
+5036 HGSGTTD
-5043 IIDLLGGLQ
+5043 IIDMLGGLQ
-5052 TLELG
+5052 TVELG
-5057 ASLDITLTARDII
+5057 ASFDITLTARDIV
-5070 NWTSQMTEFI
+5070 NWTNQMTEFI

-5089 YFLIASLENQA
+5089 YFLIAALENDA
-5100 GFNGEISFRGGLK
+5100 AFNGEISFLGSLKAYLNIANVLNFISKGGAITDMLEGATVYVELEYRTTLHPQKTATVRLWAEINGGKLNLYIDVNDLGKLIGWGDFFSYGAIEGLDLAALLGSGSTAAVEAGVAASADEDVNYGILPESIWGILDMLVGRLLFARDFLTIGLREDLLSKIFVSLSDVDPALSDSLSKFLPEMFTSNGTDTSGITFDLSGNAPALSLNIGFKVGREQYMAVDKYNRYYGANGKYVESGVTGVNWANVTGGVTYIK